1 MTKKTC
7 PLSLD
12 EAIVKWDRTQGS
24 EYKKSYRSKVG
35 RVVEFLVRKIQ
46 EDTGK
51 VFTSLEPRER
61 SESLKKIIKVI
72 KDETNRDGKKEIRI
86 RAVYDFISKEKI

>member
-1 MTKKTC
+1 MGKKAG
-7 PLSLD
+7 PLTLE

-24 EYKKSYRSKVG
+24 EYRKSYRSKVG

-51 VFTSLEPRER
+51 VFDIVDEEER
-61 SESLKKIIKVI
+61 KESLKKIIKLI
-72 KDETNRDGKKEIRI
+72 RDETNRDNKKEIRI